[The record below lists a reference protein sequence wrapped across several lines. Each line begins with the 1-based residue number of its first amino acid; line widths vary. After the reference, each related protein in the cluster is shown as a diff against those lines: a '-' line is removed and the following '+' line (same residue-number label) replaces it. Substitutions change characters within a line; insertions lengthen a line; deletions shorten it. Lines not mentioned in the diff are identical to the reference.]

1 MDVKDHEGLTGLS
14 FLVSNFGLDVVVTGL
29 GNFTFDGSI
38 IRISLESSWESSED
52 PNEWSDGV
60 LDSKWDSEAL

>member
-52 PNEWSDGV
+52 PNERSDGV

>member
-1 MDVKDHEGLTGLS
+1 MDVKDQEGLTGLS